1 MSADCIFCTI
11 LAGEIPCTK
20 IYEDD
25 KALAFLDIGP
35 IIKGHTLVIPRTHHD
50 PISQTPDS
58 VLQHLITIV
67 RKIACAQMH
76 GLGADGI
83 NVSQANGASAGREVP
98 HIHFHVIPR
107 FDDDGHSWNW
117 KAGTYDSP
125 DEMEQ
130 FAEKLRNTL

>member
-1 MSADCIFCTI
+1 MSDDCIFCKI
-11 LAGEIPCTK
+11 LVGDIPCTK
-20 IYEDD
+20 VFEDD
-25 KALAFLDIGP
+25 EALAFLDIGP
-35 IIKGHTLVIPRTHHD
+35 IIKGHTLVIPKKHHN
-50 PISQTPDS
+50 PISETPDA

-67 RKIACAQMH
+67 RKVADAQIE

-83 NVSQANGASAGREVP
+83 NVSQANGTSAGQIVP
-98 HIHFHVIPR
+98 HLHFHVIPR

-117 KAGTYDSP
+117 NAGEYDSP